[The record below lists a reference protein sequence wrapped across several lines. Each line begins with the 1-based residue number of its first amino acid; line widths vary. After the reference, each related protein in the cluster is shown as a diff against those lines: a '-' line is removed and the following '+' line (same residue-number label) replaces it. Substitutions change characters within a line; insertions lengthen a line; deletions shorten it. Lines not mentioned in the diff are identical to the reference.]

1 MRKILSVSLSI
12 ILSFIISCSSV
23 RALQLDTQ
31 NITTESNYDEFG
43 NYYNS
48 ETGEYFNGITQ
59 EVLQRVLNLRFIV
72 LLILKV
78 LNSIQQV

>member
-43 NYYNS
+43 N
-48 ETGEYFNGITQ
+48 
-59 EVLQRVLNLRFIV
+59 
-72 LLILKV
+72 
-78 LNSIQQV
+78 